1 MGEDYVGMFGL
12 QTFGEVSVP
21 ERAYFRIAVN
31 LSGKYRT
38 PPQDCT
44 SLLALG
50 RANGCGLLRTLPWD
64 PRFPAS
70 QVKQGNIMSQI
81 GIQCDRSSTARFRV
95 IRVRTSNH
103 YPKFSVRIRSFAPR
117 LVRQQR

>member
-1 MGEDYVGMFGL
+1 MCEHYVGMFGL
-12 QTFGEVSVP
+12 QNFGEVRVP
-21 ERAYFRIAVN
+21 GGAYFRIAVN

-50 RANGCGLLRTLPWD
+50 RANGCGLLRTLTWD

-81 GIQCDRSSTARFRV
+81 GIQRDRASTAGFRV
-95 IRVRTSNH
+95 IRVR
-103 YPKFSVRIRSFAPR
+103 
-117 LVRQQR
+117 